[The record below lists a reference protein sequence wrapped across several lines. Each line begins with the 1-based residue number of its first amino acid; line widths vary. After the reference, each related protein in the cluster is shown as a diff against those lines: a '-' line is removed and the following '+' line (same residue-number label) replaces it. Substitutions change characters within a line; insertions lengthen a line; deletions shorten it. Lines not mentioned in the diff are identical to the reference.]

1 MAHVFPCRVYSVKLR
16 MQGQPMSA
24 ARPHHTPQRNAS
36 QRPLWLWPIFIVA
49 VGVAAV
55 LGALGQFSS
64 GAWLTRPASVEPDPL
79 SAFPSVVLWAWERP
93 EVLDFIDP
101 HDMGVAFLART
112 LYLSGSD
119 VIVRPRLQPL
129 SVPQG
134 TKLMAVVRIES
145 VRLRPPELST
155 SQREVATAAI
165 IEASSLSGIEALQV
179 DFDAAVSQRAFYR
192 DVLQNVRRQLPA
204 SMPLSMTA
212 LASWCIYDDWLTGL
226 PVDEVVPMVFRMGAD
241 QHRVR
246 RYLADGDFRA
256 APCRRSLGISTDEPL
271 PTLQA
276 TRRLYIFHPQPWR
289 PAALSSELE
298 EVRRWFVKP

>member
-1 MAHVFPCRVYSVKLR
+1 MFPCMVYVVKPP

-24 ARPHHTPQRNAS
+24 ARPYHTRHQNTRQRRLRQLPALITMGGAIALAAIGQLVVNP
-36 QRPLWLWPIFIVA
+36 RLMPPPA
-49 VGVAAV
+49 VSGD
-55 LGALGQFSS
+55 AL
-64 GAWLTRPASVEPDPL
+64 A
-79 SAFPSVVLWAWERP
+79 AFPQVILWAWERP
-93 EVLDFIDP
+93 ELLDFIDP
-101 HDMGVAFLART
+101 NAVGVAFLART
-112 LYLSGSD
+112 LYLSGPD

-129 SVPQG
+129 SVPRE
-134 TKLMAVVRIES
+134 TKLIAVVRIEAD
-145 VRLRPPELST
+145 RLRPPDLS
-155 SQREVATAAI
+155 SQQREVAAAAI
-165 IEASSLSGIEALQV
+165 AAVSGLQGSGALQV
-179 DFDAAVSQRAFYR
+179 DFDAAVSQRTFYR
-192 DVLQNVRRQLPA
+192 DVLWELRRQLPA

-271 PTLQA
+271 PTSQA

>member
-1 MAHVFPCRVYSVKLR
+1 MVYAVKPP

-24 ARPHHTPQRNAS
+24 ARPYHTRHQNTRQRRLRQLPALITVGGAIALAAIGQLVVNP
-36 QRPLWLWPIFIVA
+36 RLTPPPA
-49 VGVAAV
+49 VSGD
-55 LGALGQFSS
+55 AL
-64 GAWLTRPASVEPDPL
+64 A
-79 SAFPSVVLWAWERP
+79 AFPQVILWAWERP
-93 EVLDFIDP
+93 ELLDFIDP
-101 HDMGVAFLART
+101 HAVGVAFLART
-112 LYLSGSD
+112 LYLSGPD

-129 SVPQG
+129 SVPREA
-134 TKLMAVVRIES
+134 KLIAVVRIEAD
-145 VRLRPPELST
+145 RLRPPDLS
-155 SQREVATAAI
+155 SQQREVAAAAI
-165 IEASSLSGIEALQV
+165 AAVSGLQGSGALQV

-192 DVLQNVRRQLPA
+192 DVLWELRRQLPT

-212 LASWCIYDDWLTGL
+212 LASWCIHDNWLAGL

-241 QHRVR
+241 RDRVR
-246 RYLADGDFRA
+246 RYLADDDFRA

-276 TRRLYIFHPQPWR
+276 AQRLYIFHPQPWR